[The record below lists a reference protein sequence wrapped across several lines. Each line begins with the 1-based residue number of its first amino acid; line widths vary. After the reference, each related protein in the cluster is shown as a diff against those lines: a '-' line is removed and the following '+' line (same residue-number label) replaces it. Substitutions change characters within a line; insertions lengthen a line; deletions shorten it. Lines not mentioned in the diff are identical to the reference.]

1 MMGLATKHFTCAAA
15 AQILLLPS
23 SAHFVVLKLIILMWY
38 ARVTYYVWQRYI
50 LKLLVSNSFA
60 TTIYF
65 KVIFG
70 IEDMCVVCKVCFNV

>member
-38 ARVTYYVWQRYI
+38 ARVTLCMAEVHPKI
-50 LKLLVSNSFA
+50 V
-60 TTIYF
+60 
-65 KVIFG
+65 G
-70 IEDMCVVCKVCFNV
+70 I